1 MRGDGDLLELETMS
15 DRGTDL
21 LAHCWVPRTIIWDL
35 GYCLSTKY
43 KCLD

>member
-1 MRGDGDLLELETMS
+1 MSRDGDLLELVTMS

-21 LAHCWVPRTIIWDL
+21 QAHCWVPRTITWDL

-43 KCLD
+43 KRLD